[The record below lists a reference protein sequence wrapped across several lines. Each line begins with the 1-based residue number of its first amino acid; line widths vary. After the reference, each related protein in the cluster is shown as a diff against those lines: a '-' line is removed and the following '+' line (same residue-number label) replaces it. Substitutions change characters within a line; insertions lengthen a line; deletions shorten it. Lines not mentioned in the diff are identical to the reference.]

1 MIHKEAFSDPARE
14 RRIFARRLIFSMFI
28 MLVMGLTLISRYVD
42 LQVNQFQD
50 FVTDSDNNRVHVRPA
65 APTRGVIYDRNGE
78 ILADNRPTSN
88 LSIIRERTDDL
99 GQLINKVGSLI
110 TLTDNDITRF
120 YSRLKRRKP
129 FEPTPLKFNLTEKE
143 QAILAVNQ
151 HILDGTKVSA
161 RLTRF
166 YPKRDLFTHVVGYVG
181 RINDRES
188 KIINPI
194 NYSGT
199 DSIGKI
205 GIEKFYEES
214 LLGEVGSDH
223 VETNARGRV
232 MRVIDHVSPV
242 AGNDLQLHLDSRLQ
256 QVAYE
261 AFSGE
266 RGSLVAIEI
275 ETGGVLAMVSAP
287 SYDANPFV
295 SGISQKA
302 YDALLNSEDKP
313 MFNRSIRGQYPPGS
327 TIKPLFGLIGLQSQS
342 ITTDTKIEDP
352 GYFLMEGIERPWRD
366 HNSERGGHGKGVDLA
381 KAIIESCDVFFYK
394 MGVKIGIDTLATS
407 SEAFGLGKKTNIDLP
422 GERSGIMPSRIW
434 KKNARGASWFD
445 GDTINVSIG
454 QGFMLTTPLQLAVM
468 TASIASRGD
477 LIQPQIVKSING
489 VENPTIKVTES
500 SKISDKHWNYIHESM
515 RDVVHSNRGT
525 ARGINK
531 DLTYNIAGKT
541 GTAQV
546 ISINASDEYDRSKI
560 SERQWDHALFVAFA
574 PAEDPKI
581 AVALIVENGEHGS
594 SAAAPIARTVIDTYI
609 KSVMSNNDAQNLTAT
624 NASYLNSLQGYDAY
638 AEQ

>member
-1 MIHKEAFSDPARE
+1 
-14 RRIFARRLIFSMFI
+14 MFI

-42 LQVNQFQD
+42 LQVNQFQN
-50 FVTDSDNNRVHVRPA
+50 FATDSDNNRVHVRPA

-468 TASIASRGD
+468 TARIASRGD

-531 DLTYNIAGKT
+531 GLTYNIAGKT

>member
-1 MIHKEAFSDPARE
+1 
-14 RRIFARRLIFSMFI
+14 
-28 MLVMGLTLISRYVD
+28 
-42 LQVNQFQD
+42 
-50 FVTDSDNNRVHVRPA
+50 
-65 APTRGVIYDRNGE
+65 
-78 ILADNRPTSN
+78 
-88 LSIIRERTDDL
+88 
-99 GQLINKVGSLI
+99 
-110 TLTDNDITRF
+110 
-120 YSRLKRRKP
+120 
-129 FEPTPLKFNLTEKE
+129 
-143 QAILAVNQ
+143 
-151 HILDGTKVSA
+151 
-161 RLTRF
+161 LTRF

-302 YDALLNSEDKP
+302 YGALLNSEDKP

-394 MGVKIGIDTLATS
+394 MGVKIGIDTLAIS
-407 SEAFGLGKKTNIDLP
+407 SQAFGLGKKTNIDLP

>member
-88 LSIIRERTDDL
+88 LSIIRERADDL
-99 GQLINKVGSLI
+99 DQLINKVGSLI

-302 YDALLNSEDKP
+302 YDALLNSADKP

-342 ITTDTKIEDP
+342 ITTETKIEDP

-394 MGVKIGIDTLATS
+394 MGLKIGIDTLAIS
-407 SEAFGLGKKTNIDLP
+407 SQAFGLGKKTNIDLP

-500 SKISDKHWNYIHESM
+500 SKISDKYWNYIHESM

-531 DLTYNIAGKT
+531 GLTYNIAGKT

>member
-28 MLVMGLTLISRYVD
+28 MLVMGLTLIFRYVD

-50 FVTDSDNNRVHVRPA
+50 FATDSDNNRVHVRPA

-88 LSIIRERTDDL
+88 LSIIRERADDL
-99 GQLINKVGSLI
+99 DQLINKVGSLI

-242 AGNDLQLHLDSRLQ
+242 AGNDLTLHLDSRLQ

-302 YDALLNSEDKP
+302 YDALLNSADKP

-342 ITTDTKIEDP
+342 ITTETKIEDP

-394 MGVKIGIDTLATS
+394 MGVKIGIDTLAIS
-407 SEAFGLGKKTNIDLP
+407 SQAFGLGKKTNIDLP

-500 SKISDKHWNYIHESM
+500 SEISDKYWNYIHESM

-531 DLTYNIAGKT
+531 GLTYNIAGKT

>member
-42 LQVNQFQD
+42 LQVNQFQN
-50 FVTDSDNNRVHVRPA
+50 FATDSDNNRVHVRPA

-129 FEPTPLKFNLTEKE
+129 FEATPLKFNLTEKE

-151 HILDGTKVSA
+151 HILDGTKISA
-161 RLTRF
+161 KLTRF
-166 YPKRDLFTHVVGYVG
+166 YPKRDLFTHVLGYVG

-188 KIINPI
+188 NIINAI

-199 DSIGKI
+199 DTIGKI

-242 AGNDLQLHLDSRLQ
+242 SGNDLTLHLDSRVQ

-342 ITTDTKIEDP
+342 ITTETKIEDP

-394 MGVKIGIDTLATS
+394 MGLKIGIDTLAIS
-407 SEAFGLGKKTNIDLP
+407 SQAFGLGKKTNIDLP

-468 TASIASRGD
+468 TASIASRGN

-500 SKISDKHWNYIHESM
+500 SKISDKYWNYIHESM

-531 DLTYNIAGKT
+531 GLTYNIAGKT

-594 SAAAPIARTVIDTYI
+594 TAAAPIARTVIDTYI

>member
-42 LQVNQFQD
+42 LQVNQFQN
-50 FVTDSDNNRVHVRPA
+50 FATDSDNNRVHVRPA

-546 ISINASDEYDRSKI
+546 ISINANDEYDRSKI
-560 SERQWDHALFVAFA
+560 SKRQWDHALFVAFA
-574 PAEDPKI
+574 PAENPKI

>member
-1 MIHKEAFSDPARE
+1 
-14 RRIFARRLIFSMFI
+14 MFI

-42 LQVNQFQD
+42 LQVNQFQN
-50 FVTDSDNNRVHVRPA
+50 FATDSDNNRVHVRPA

-295 SGISQKA
+295 LGISQKA

-342 ITTDTKIEDP
+342 ITTETKIEDP

-394 MGVKIGIDTLATS
+394 MGVKIGIDTLAIS
-407 SEAFGLGKKTNIDLP
+407 SQAFGLGKKTNIDLP

>member
-88 LSIIRERTDDL
+88 LSIIRERADDL
-99 GQLINKVGSLI
+99 DQLINKVGSLI

-151 HILDGTKVSA
+151 HILDGTKISA

-242 AGNDLQLHLDSRLQ
+242 SGNDLTLHLDSRLQ

-302 YDALLNSEDKP
+302 YDALLNSADKP

-342 ITTDTKIEDP
+342 ITTETKIEDP

-394 MGVKIGIDTLATS
+394 MGLKIGIDTLAIS
-407 SEAFGLGKKTNIDLP
+407 SQAFGLGKKTNIDLP

-468 TASIASRGD
+468 TASIASRGN

-500 SKISDKHWNYIHESM
+500 SKISDKYWNYIHESM

-531 DLTYNIAGKT
+531 GLTYNIAGKT

-594 SAAAPIARTVIDTYI
+594 TAAAPIARTVIDTYI

>member
-42 LQVNQFQD
+42 LQVNQFQN
-50 FVTDSDNNRVHVRPA
+50 FATDSDNNRVHVRPA

-302 YDALLNSEDKP
+302 YNALLNSEDKP

-500 SKISDKHWNYIHESM
+500 SEISDKYWNYIHESM

-531 DLTYNIAGKT
+531 GLTYNIAGKT

>member
-42 LQVNQFQD
+42 LQVNQFQN
-50 FVTDSDNNRVHVRPA
+50 FATDSDNNRVHVRPA

-302 YDALLNSEDKP
+302 YGALLNSEDKP

-468 TASIASRGD
+468 TARIASRGD

-531 DLTYNIAGKT
+531 GLTYNIAGKT

-581 AVALIVENGEHGS
+581 AVALIIENGEHGS

>member
-1 MIHKEAFSDPARE
+1 
-14 RRIFARRLIFSMFI
+14 MFI

-88 LSIIRERTDDL
+88 LSIIRERADDL
-99 GQLINKVGSLI
+99 DQLINKVGSLI

-129 FEPTPLKFNLTEKE
+129 FEATPLKFNLTEKE

-151 HILDGTKVSA
+151 HILDGTKISA
-161 RLTRF
+161 KLTRF
-166 YPKRDLFTHVVGYVG
+166 YPKRDLFTHVLGYVG

-188 KIINPI
+188 NIINAI

-199 DSIGKI
+199 DTIGKI

-242 AGNDLQLHLDSRLQ
+242 SGNDLTLHLDSRVQ

-302 YDALLNSEDKP
+302 YDALLNSADKP

-342 ITTDTKIEDP
+342 ITTETKIEDP

-394 MGVKIGIDTLATS
+394 MGLKIGIDTLAIS
-407 SEAFGLGKKTNIDLP
+407 SQAFGLGKKTNIDLP

>member
-1 MIHKEAFSDPARE
+1 
-14 RRIFARRLIFSMFI
+14 MFI

-42 LQVNQFQD
+42 LQVNQFQN
-50 FVTDSDNNRVHVRPA
+50 FATDSDNNRVHVRPA

-468 TASIASRGD
+468 TARIASRGD

-500 SKISDKHWNYIHESM
+500 SKISDKYWNYIHESM

>member
-50 FVTDSDNNRVHVRPA
+50 FATDSDNNRVHLRPA

-88 LSIIRERTDDL
+88 LSIIRERADDL
-99 GQLINKVGSLI
+99 DQLINKVGSLI

-129 FEPTPLKFNLTEKE
+129 FEPTPLKLNLTEKE

-151 HILDGTKVSA
+151 HILDGTKISA

-214 LLGEVGSDH
+214 LLGEVGSDN

-242 AGNDLQLHLDSRLQ
+242 AGNDLTLHLDSRLQ

-295 SGISQKA
+295 SGISQKD
-302 YDALLNSEDKP
+302 YDALLNSADKP

-342 ITTDTKIEDP
+342 ITTETKIEDP

-407 SEAFGLGKKTNIDLP
+407 SQAFGLGKKTNIDLP
-422 GERSGIMPSRIW
+422 GERSGIMPSRLW

-500 SKISDKHWNYIHESM
+500 SEISDKYWNYIHESM

-531 DLTYNIAGKT
+531 GLTYNIAGKT

-609 KSVMSNNDAQNLTAT
+609 KSAMSKNDAQNLTAT

>member
-88 LSIIRERTDDL
+88 LSIIRERADDL
-99 GQLINKVGSLI
+99 DQLINKVGSLI

-129 FEPTPLKFNLTEKE
+129 FEATPLKFNLTEKE

-151 HILDGTKVSA
+151 HILDGTKISA
-161 RLTRF
+161 KLTRF
-166 YPKRDLFTHVVGYVG
+166 YPKRDLFTHVLGYVG

-188 KIINPI
+188 NIINAI

-199 DSIGKI
+199 DTIGKI

-302 YDALLNSEDKP
+302 YDALLNSADKP

-394 MGVKIGIDTLATS
+394 MGLKIGIDTLAIS
-407 SEAFGLGKKTNIDLP
+407 SQAFGLGKKTNIDLP

-468 TASIASRGD
+468 TASIASRGN

-500 SKISDKHWNYIHESM
+500 SKISDKYWNYIHESM

-531 DLTYNIAGKT
+531 GLTYNIAGKT

>member
-42 LQVNQFQD
+42 LQVNQFQN
-50 FVTDSDNNRVHVRPA
+50 FATDSDNNRVHVRPA

-500 SKISDKHWNYIHESM
+500 SKISDKYWNYIHESM

-531 DLTYNIAGKT
+531 GLTYNIAGKT

>member
-50 FVTDSDNNRVHVRPA
+50 FATDSDNNRVHVRPA

-88 LSIIRERTDDL
+88 LSIIRERADDL
-99 GQLINKVGSLI
+99 DQLINKVGSLI

-129 FEPTPLKFNLTEKE
+129 FEATPLKFNLTEKE

-151 HILDGTKVSA
+151 HILDGTKISA
-161 RLTRF
+161 KLTRF
-166 YPKRDLFTHVVGYVG
+166 YPKRDLFTHVLGYVG

-188 KIINPI
+188 NIINAI

-199 DSIGKI
+199 DTIGKI

-242 AGNDLQLHLDSRLQ
+242 AGNDLILHLDSRLQ

-302 YDALLNSEDKP
+302 YDALLNSVDKP
-313 MFNRSIRGQYPPGS
+313 MINRSIRGQYPPGS

-342 ITTDTKIEDP
+342 ITTETKIEDP

-394 MGVKIGIDTLATS
+394 MGLKIGIDTLAIS
-407 SEAFGLGKKTNIDLP
+407 SQAFGLGKKTNIDLP

-468 TASIASRGD
+468 TASIASRGN

-500 SKISDKHWNYIHESM
+500 SEISDKYWNYIHESM

-531 DLTYNIAGKT
+531 GLTYNIAGKT

>member
-28 MLVMGLTLISRYVD
+28 MLVMGLTLITRYVD
-42 LQVNQFQD
+42 LQVNQFQN
-50 FVTDSDNNRVHVRPA
+50 FATDSDNNRVHVRPA

-88 LSIIRERTDDL
+88 LSIIRERADDL
-99 GQLINKVGSLI
+99 DQLINKVGSLI

-151 HILDGTKVSA
+151 HILDGTKISA

-242 AGNDLQLHLDSRLQ
+242 AGNDLTLHLDSRLQ

-302 YDALLNSEDKP
+302 YDALLNSADKP

-342 ITTDTKIEDP
+342 ITTETKIEDP

-394 MGVKIGIDTLATS
+394 MGVKIGIDTLAIS
-407 SEAFGLGKKTNIDLP
+407 SQAFGLGKKTNIDLP

-500 SKISDKHWNYIHESM
+500 SEISDKYWNYIHESM

-531 DLTYNIAGKT
+531 GLTYNIAGKT

-574 PAEDPKI
+574 PAENPKI

-609 KSVMSNNDAQNLTAT
+609 KSAMSKNDAQNLTAT

>member
-1 MIHKEAFSDPARE
+1 
-14 RRIFARRLIFSMFI
+14 MFI

-88 LSIIRERTDDL
+88 LSIIRERADDL
-99 GQLINKVGSLI
+99 DQLINKVGSLI

-129 FEPTPLKFNLTEKE
+129 FEATPLKFNLTEKE

-151 HILDGTKVSA
+151 HILDGTKISA
-161 RLTRF
+161 KLTRF

-302 YDALLNSEDKP
+302 YDALLNSADKP

-342 ITTDTKIEDP
+342 ITTETKIEDP

-394 MGVKIGIDTLATS
+394 MGLKIGIDTLAIS
-407 SEAFGLGKKTNIDLP
+407 SQAFGLGKKTNIDLP

-531 DLTYNIAGKT
+531 GLTYNIAGKT

>member
-1 MIHKEAFSDPARE
+1 
-14 RRIFARRLIFSMFI
+14 MFI
-28 MLVMGLTLISRYVD
+28 MLVMGLTLIFRYVD

-50 FVTDSDNNRVHVRPA
+50 FATDSDNNRVHVRPA

-88 LSIIRERTDDL
+88 LSIIRERADDL
-99 GQLINKVGSLI
+99 DQLINKVGSLI

-151 HILDGTKVSA
+151 HILDGTKISA

-242 AGNDLQLHLDSRLQ
+242 AGNDLTLHLDSRLQ

-295 SGISQKA
+295 SGISQQA
-302 YDALLNSEDKP
+302 YDALLNSADKP

-342 ITTDTKIEDP
+342 ITTETKIEDP

-394 MGVKIGIDTLATS
+394 MGVKIGIDTLAIS
-407 SEAFGLGKKTNIDLP
+407 SQAFGLGKKTNIDLP

-500 SKISDKHWNYIHESM
+500 SEISDKYWNYIHESM

-531 DLTYNIAGKT
+531 GLTYNIAGKT

-609 KSVMSNNDAQNLTAT
+609 KSAMSINDAQNLTAT

>member
-1 MIHKEAFSDPARE
+1 
-14 RRIFARRLIFSMFI
+14 MFI

-50 FVTDSDNNRVHVRPA
+50 FATDSDNNRVHVRPA

-88 LSIIRERTDDL
+88 LSIIRERADDL
-99 GQLINKVGSLI
+99 DQLINKVGSLI

-129 FEPTPLKFNLTEKE
+129 FEATPLKFNLTEKE

-151 HILDGTKVSA
+151 HILDGTKISA
-161 RLTRF
+161 KLTRF
-166 YPKRDLFTHVVGYVG
+166 YPKRDLFTHVLGYVG

-188 KIINPI
+188 NIINAI

-199 DSIGKI
+199 DTIGKI

-242 AGNDLQLHLDSRLQ
+242 AGNDLILHLDSRLQ

-302 YDALLNSEDKP
+302 YDALLNSADKP

-342 ITTDTKIEDP
+342 ITTETKIEDP

-394 MGVKIGIDTLATS
+394 MGLKIGIDTLAIS
-407 SEAFGLGKKTNIDLP
+407 SQAFGLGKKTNIDLP

-500 SKISDKHWNYIHESM
+500 SKISDKYWNYIHESM

-531 DLTYNIAGKT
+531 GLTYNIAGKT

-594 SAAAPIARTVIDTYI
+594 TAAAPIARTVIDTYI

>member
-1 MIHKEAFSDPARE
+1 
-14 RRIFARRLIFSMFI
+14 MFI

-42 LQVNQFQD
+42 LQVNQFQN
-50 FVTDSDNNRVHVRPA
+50 FATDSDNNRVHVRPA

-302 YDALLNSEDKP
+302 YDALLNSADKP

>member
-1 MIHKEAFSDPARE
+1 
-14 RRIFARRLIFSMFI
+14 MFI

-50 FVTDSDNNRVHVRPA
+50 FATDSDNNRVHVRPA

-88 LSIIRERTDDL
+88 LSIIRERADDL
-99 GQLINKVGSLI
+99 DQLINKVGSLI

-302 YDALLNSEDKP
+302 YGALLNSEDKP

-394 MGVKIGIDTLATS
+394 MGVKIGIDTLAIS
-407 SEAFGLGKKTNIDLP
+407 SQAFGLGKKTNIDLP

-489 VENPTIKVTES
+489 VENPKIKVTES
-500 SKISDKHWNYIHESM
+500 SEISDKYWNYIHESM

>member
-50 FVTDSDNNRVHVRPA
+50 FATDSDNNRVHVRPA

-88 LSIIRERTDDL
+88 LSIIRERADDL
-99 GQLINKVGSLI
+99 DQLINKVGSLI

-302 YDALLNSEDKP
+302 YGALLNSEDKP

-342 ITTDTKIEDP
+342 ITTETKIEDP

-394 MGVKIGIDTLATS
+394 MGVKIGIDTLAIS
-407 SEAFGLGKKTNIDLP
+407 SQAFGLGKKTNIDLP

-500 SKISDKHWNYIHESM
+500 SEISDKYWNYIHESM

-531 DLTYNIAGKT
+531 GLTYNIAGKT

-609 KSVMSNNDAQNLTAT
+609 KSAMSINDAQNLTAT

>member
-1 MIHKEAFSDPARE
+1 
-14 RRIFARRLIFSMFI
+14 MFI

-42 LQVNQFQD
+42 LQVNQFQN
-50 FVTDSDNNRVHVRPA
+50 FATDSDNNRVHVRPA

-99 GQLINKVGSLI
+99 GQLLNKVGSLI

-151 HILDGTKVSA
+151 HTLDGTKVSA

-214 LLGEVGSDH
+214 LLGEVGSDN

-242 AGNDLQLHLDSRLQ
+242 AGNDLTLHLDSRLQ

-500 SKISDKHWNYIHESM
+500 SEISDKYWNYIHESM

-531 DLTYNIAGKT
+531 GLTYNIAGKT

>member
-50 FVTDSDNNRVHVRPA
+50 FATDSDNNRVHVRPA

-88 LSIIRERTDDL
+88 LSIIRERADDL
-99 GQLINKVGSLI
+99 DQLINKVGSLI

-151 HILDGTKVSA
+151 HILDGTKISA

-242 AGNDLQLHLDSRLQ
+242 AGNDLTLHLDSRLQ

-275 ETGGVLAMVSAP
+275 ETGGVLAMISAP

-302 YDALLNSEDKP
+302 YDALLNSVDKP

-342 ITTDTKIEDP
+342 ITTETKIEDP

-394 MGVKIGIDTLATS
+394 MGVKIGIDTLAIS
-407 SEAFGLGKKTNIDLP
+407 SQAFGLGKKTNIDLP

-500 SKISDKHWNYIHESM
+500 SEISDKYWNYIHESM

-531 DLTYNIAGKT
+531 GLTYNIAGKT

-609 KSVMSNNDAQNLTAT
+609 KSAMSINDAQNLTAT

>member
-1 MIHKEAFSDPARE
+1 
-14 RRIFARRLIFSMFI
+14 MFI

-50 FVTDSDNNRVHVRPA
+50 FATDSDNNRVHVRPA

-88 LSIIRERTDDL
+88 LSIIRERADDL
-99 GQLINKVGSLI
+99 DQLINKVGSLI

-129 FEPTPLKFNLTEKE
+129 FEPTPLKLNLTEKE

-151 HILDGTKVSA
+151 HILDGTKISA

-214 LLGEVGSDH
+214 LLGEVGSDN

-242 AGNDLQLHLDSRLQ
+242 AGNDLTLHLDSRLQ

-302 YDALLNSEDKP
+302 YDALLNSADKP

-342 ITTDTKIEDP
+342 ITTETKIEDP

-407 SEAFGLGKKTNIDLP
+407 SQAFGLGKKTNIDLP
-422 GERSGIMPSRIW
+422 GERSGIMPSRLW

-500 SKISDKHWNYIHESM
+500 SEISDKYWNYIHESM

-531 DLTYNIAGKT
+531 GLTYNIAGKT

-609 KSVMSNNDAQNLTAT
+609 KSAMSKNDAQNLTAT

>member
-42 LQVNQFQD
+42 LQVNQFQN
-50 FVTDSDNNRVHVRPA
+50 FATDSDNNRVHVRPA

-468 TASIASRGD
+468 TARIASRGD

-546 ISINASDEYDRSKI
+546 ISINANDEYDRSKI

-574 PAEDPKI
+574 PAENPKI

>member
-88 LSIIRERTDDL
+88 LSIIRERADDL
-99 GQLINKVGSLI
+99 DQLINKVGSLI

>member
-1 MIHKEAFSDPARE
+1 
-14 RRIFARRLIFSMFI
+14 MFI

-88 LSIIRERTDDL
+88 LSIIRERADDL
-99 GQLINKVGSLI
+99 DQLINKVGSLI

-151 HILDGTKVSA
+151 HILDGTKISA

-242 AGNDLQLHLDSRLQ
+242 AGNDLTLHLDSRLQ

-302 YDALLNSEDKP
+302 YDALLNSADKP

-342 ITTDTKIEDP
+342 ITTETKIEDP

-394 MGVKIGIDTLATS
+394 MGLKIGIDTLAIS
-407 SEAFGLGKKTNIDLP
+407 SQAFGLGKKTNIDLP

-468 TASIASRGD
+468 TASIASRGN

-531 DLTYNIAGKT
+531 GLTYNIAGKT

-594 SAAAPIARTVIDTYI
+594 TAAAPIARTVIDTYI

>member
-1 MIHKEAFSDPARE
+1 
-14 RRIFARRLIFSMFI
+14 MFI

-42 LQVNQFQD
+42 LQVNQFQN
-50 FVTDSDNNRVHVRPA
+50 FATDSDNNRVHVRPA

-242 AGNDLQLHLDSRLQ
+242 AGNDLTLHLDSRLQ

-342 ITTDTKIEDP
+342 ITTETKIEDP

>member
-42 LQVNQFQD
+42 LQVNQFQN
-50 FVTDSDNNRVHVRPA
+50 FATDSDNNRVHVRPA

-468 TASIASRGD
+468 TARIASRGD

-489 VENPTIKVTES
+489 VENPAIKVTES

-546 ISINASDEYDRSKI
+546 ISINANDEYDRSKI
-560 SERQWDHALFVAFA
+560 SKRQWDHALFVAFA
-574 PAEDPKI
+574 PAENPKI

>member
-42 LQVNQFQD
+42 LQVNQFQN
-50 FVTDSDNNRVHVRPA
+50 FATDSDNNRVHVRPA

-295 SGISQKA
+295 LGISQKA

>member
-1 MIHKEAFSDPARE
+1 
-14 RRIFARRLIFSMFI
+14 MFI

-42 LQVNQFQD
+42 LQVNQFQN
-50 FVTDSDNNRVHVRPA
+50 FATDSDNNRVHVRPA

-151 HILDGTKVSA
+151 HILDGTKISA

-295 SGISQKA
+295 SGISQKMRRFIQIRRSP
-302 YDALLNSEDKP
+302 LHCSLVVRRRVCLP
-313 MFNRSIRGQYPPGS
+313 MRFS
-327 TIKPLFGLIGLQSQS
+327 
-342 ITTDTKIEDP
+342 
-352 GYFLMEGIERPWRD
+352 
-366 HNSERGGHGKGVDLA
+366 
-381 KAIIESCDVFFYK
+381 
-394 MGVKIGIDTLATS
+394 
-407 SEAFGLGKKTNIDLP
+407 
-422 GERSGIMPSRIW
+422 
-434 KKNARGASWFD
+434 
-445 GDTINVSIG
+445 
-454 QGFMLTTPLQLAVM
+454 
-468 TASIASRGD
+468 
-477 LIQPQIVKSING
+477 
-489 VENPTIKVTES
+489 
-500 SKISDKHWNYIHESM
+500 
-515 RDVVHSNRGT
+515 
-525 ARGINK
+525 
-531 DLTYNIAGKT
+531 
-541 GTAQV
+541 
-546 ISINASDEYDRSKI
+546 
-560 SERQWDHALFVAFA
+560 
-574 PAEDPKI
+574 
-581 AVALIVENGEHGS
+581 
-594 SAAAPIARTVIDTYI
+594 
-609 KSVMSNNDAQNLTAT
+609 
-624 NASYLNSLQGYDAY
+624 
-638 AEQ
+638 